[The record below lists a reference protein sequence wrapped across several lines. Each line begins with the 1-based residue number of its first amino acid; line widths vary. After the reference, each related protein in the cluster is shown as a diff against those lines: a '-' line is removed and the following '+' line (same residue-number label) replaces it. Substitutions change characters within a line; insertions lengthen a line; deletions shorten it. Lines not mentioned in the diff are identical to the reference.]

1 VADGRR
7 KRNKNV
13 DEVNKRNQVGCTENE
28 RRHIDKSR
36 RNMDWIE
43 KPPENQSIFVK
54 TGVKFEILN

>member
-7 KRNKNV
+7 KRNKNVDEV

-28 RRHIDKSR
+28 RRHIDRSR

-43 KPPENQSIFVK
+43 KPLENQSIFVK
-54 TGVKFEILN
+54 TGCQI